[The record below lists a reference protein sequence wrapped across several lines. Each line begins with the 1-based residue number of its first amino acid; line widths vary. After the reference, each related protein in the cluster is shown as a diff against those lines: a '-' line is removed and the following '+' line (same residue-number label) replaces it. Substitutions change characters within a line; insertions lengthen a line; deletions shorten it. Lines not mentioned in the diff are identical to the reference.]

1 MKRDMDLCR
10 KILFAIEE
18 QYENTSIVD
27 LEIPGYTMNQVA
39 YHCKILKDGGL
50 VSQYSAQYDGDGL
63 YFFQVGNLTWE
74 GHDFLDRIREDT
86 VWNKIKN
93 VVTEKGLPMIL
104 DVVKQVSTTVI
115 AAMTEG
121 AIKAYLKP

>member
-18 QYENTSIVD
+18 QYKDTSIVD

-50 VSQYSAQYDGDGL
+50 VSQYSAQYDGGGL